1 MVKVRWTDF
10 AIDNLVAIGDF
21 IEQDSFYYAQRVV
34 NYLFDSVNILK
45 QHPRAGRV
53 VPEFNNKTIR
63 ELIRGNYRIIYK
75 ILNEQ
80 NINIVTVHHSA
91 RQLHQLPDQES

>member
-21 IEQDSFYYAQRVV
+21 IEQDSFFYAQRVV
-34 NYLFDSVNILK
+34 NYLFDSINILE

-53 VPEFNNKTIR
+53 VPEFKDKTIR
-63 ELIRGNYRIIYK
+63 ELIRGNYRIVYK
-75 ILNEQ
+75 IVSEQ
-80 NINIVTVHHSA
+80 DIDIVTVHHSA
-91 RQLHQLPDQES
+91 RLLHNLPD

>member
-10 AIDNLVAIGDF
+10 AINNLVAIGDF
-21 IEQDSFYYAQRVV
+21 IEQDSFFFAQRVV
-34 NYLFDSVNILK
+34 NYLFDSVKILE

-63 ELIRGNYRIIYK
+63 ELIRGNYRIVYK
-75 ILNEQ
+75 TVSEQ
-80 NINIVTVHHSA
+80 NIDIITVHHSA
-91 RQLHQLPDQES
+91 MLLHNLPD